1 MFYYRSKSSI
11 EKRYVQ
17 CCIKMSL
24 LESLEQKN
32 CGNSI
37 FICNGKIFNYKEL
50 ITKYNLRVFTES
62 DCEVIPALYELL
74 GYSFI
79 NELDGEFSF
88 VLIDKLNN
96 FFILPF

>member
-24 LESLEQKN
+24 LASLEQKN

-74 GYSFI
+74 
-79 NELDGEFSF
+79 DGELSNKQFSSYS
-88 VLIDKLNN
+88 
-96 FFILPF
+96 